1 MPTDGEW
8 TEGAEPGEEPDQES
22 AQEPAEGPAPVTRP
36 GLAGRLRRDMTQNEQ
51 LAVYGGAIFALGITV
66 YFLLVPATQTH
77 SGKTTHVSAAL
88 TLSIGIAVFVLLA
101 AAARYGRRTVA
112 AVVSLLAA
120 FGMGQVL
127 GFLYIALGAWLLF
140 RSSKATRLR
149 LATERGPGAAG
160 AGGRAGG
167 RSAGRSAG
175 RAAQP
180 APARGRGARPA
191 RAARGRQPEPEGRR
205 RTASKR
211 YTPPAAKGRK
221 R

>member
-1 MPTDGEW
+1 MTDGEW
-8 TEGAEPGEEPDQES
+8 TEGEDPAQDAGDLGSEAGGAPGR
-22 AQEPAEGPAPVTRP
+22 RP
-36 GLAGRLRRDMTQNEQ
+36 SVLGRLRRDMTQNEQ

-88 TLSIGIAVFVLLA
+88 TLTIGIAVFVLLA
-101 AAARYGRRTVA
+101 GAARLGRRTVA

-120 FGMGQVL
+120 FGMGQIL

-149 LATERGPGAAG
+149 LAAERATAGSGSSGSSRNARGA
-160 AGGRAGG
+160 RTP
-167 RSAGRSAG
+167 R
-175 RAAQP
+175 
-180 APARGRGARPA
+180 PARG
-191 RAARGRQPEPEGRR
+191 ARGRQPEPVAKR
-205 RTASKR
+205 RTPSKR